1 MKKLFLTMIVALM
14 GTLLCA
20 QPKIQFEKTTYDFGT
35 IKEEGG
41 KVTGKFIFKN
51 VGNEDL
57 TLVRVKPGCG
67 CTAANYTKTP
77 VKPGEEG
84 FIEATY
90 NPYGRPGGFN
100 KVIRVTTNEPQ
111 FDDPATSPHNIF
123 IKGSVTKR
131 PPTVYE
137 QAGYTQGTGAVRIKE
152 NTYHINGLNSE
163 EITFTVLIRNFMK
176 SPTTVAP
183 KSLPQHIT
191 IKSTNFGNTLAPDQE
206 GEIVFAYNP
215 AIKNEIGTFKERIDL
230 ITQDSI
236 QTNKIFFLNVN
247 IQEDFSKYTPK
258 QLKEAPIAAY
268 SVQDINFDKVAQG
281 TTPSKTVTLTNNGK
295 NDLII
300 RQIKPSS
307 NVFSTKVEK
316 NILKKGE
323 STTITIT
330 MNSRGRKG
338 THKCTIDVTTN
349 DPVNTIQVIHVIGE
363 QLP

>member
-1 MKKLFLTMIVALM
+1 MKKLLFTMIVTLV

-41 KVTGKFIFKN
+41 RVTGKFIFKN
-51 VGNEDL
+51 IGTEDL

-111 FDDPATSPHNIF
+111 FEDPATSPHNIF

-137 QAGYTQGTGAVRIKE
+137 QTGYTQGNGAVRVKN
-152 NTYHINGLNSE
+152 NTYLVEGLNSE
-163 EITFTVLIRNFMK
+163 EITFTVLIRNFMHK
-176 SPTTVAP
+176 PTTVEP

-191 IKSTNFGNTLAPDQE
+191 IKSTSFGKTLGANQE

-215 AIKNEIGTFKERIDL
+215 TLKNEIGNFKERIDL

-236 QTNKIFFLNVN
+236 QANKIFFLNVN
-247 IQEDFSKYTPK
+247 IKEDFSKYTPK
-258 QLKEAPIAAY
+258 QLKEAPIAVY
-268 SVQDINFDKVAQG
+268 NTEDINFERVAKG
-281 TTPSKTVTLTNNGK
+281 NTPSKTFTITNNGK

-307 NVFSTKVEK
+307 NIFTTKIDK
-316 NILKKGE
+316 NLIKKGE
-323 STTITIT
+323 SATITIV

-349 DPVNTIQVIHVIGE
+349 DPVNTVKVIHVLGE